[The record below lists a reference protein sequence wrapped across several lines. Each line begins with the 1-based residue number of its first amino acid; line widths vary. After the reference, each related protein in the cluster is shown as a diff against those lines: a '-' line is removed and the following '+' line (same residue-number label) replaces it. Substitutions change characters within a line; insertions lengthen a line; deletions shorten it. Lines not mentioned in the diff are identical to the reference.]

1 MKNIL
6 SIEKSKVLLMSI
18 FCILLFFQIGYFYL
32 FNFILFFTKLF
43 KIIDNQKTFFL
54 INTIVFYLLRMT
66 FSLSK
71 NFDNLWD
78 QLSLHSF
85 SYSNTRFLDLQ
96 QMLVSMK
103 CITGNVES
111 YYYKFSLNSYI
122 SCPYSAKYGP
132 LSTKIPFFGDIWIS
146 TIVLSFCAISIFL
159 YIYKLVLDRYENY
172 FFITILFLSPSLNF
186 VIERMNIDIFIYLVG
201 ILCLL
206 NYMKYPKVNTFI
218 LLFIALYKL
227 HPLGFLLGLTF
238 YFALK
243 MERKYF
249 QINFG
254 AIILFLI
261 IYLVD
266 VIVTRNILAT
276 EWRPSN
282 LRTTFGLLSDSIIL
296 NKNFNFDILFSYL
309 GLCILIVIL
318 TIYFRKMHYE
328 LFFNS
333 EDNFGIIFYSFT
345 FVILVNFLY
354 ANYDYRLVFF
364 MPVSFLI
371 YIKNNS
377 RLNYLHYFIFLMPIG
392 LEITSFDNRFIIID
406 NFLSIV
412 GRVSIYLLISF
423 LFANIIKNIQDTSL
437 KNIYKF
443 LTNNI

>member
-1 MKNIL
+1 MKNNL
-6 SIEKSKVLLMSI
+6 SIEKSKVLLMAI
-18 FCILLFFQIGYFYL
+18 FCILLYFQISYFYL
-32 FNFILFFTKLF
+32 YIFILFFTKLYKF
-43 KIIDNQKTFFL
+43 IDNQKTFFL
-54 INTIVFYLLRMT
+54 VNTIVFYSLRMI

-71 NFDNLWD
+71 NFDNLWNK
-78 QLSLHSF
+78 LSLYNF
-85 SYSNTRFLDLQ
+85 SYSNTRFFDLQ

-103 CITGNVES
+103 CILGNVET

-132 LSTKIPFFGDIWIS
+132 LSTKIPFFGDIWVS
-146 TIVLSFCAISIFL
+146 TIILSFCAIFIFL
-159 YIYKLVLDRYENY
+159 YIYKIVLDRYENY

-186 VIERMNIDIFIYLVG
+186 VIERMNIDIFIFLVG
-201 ILCLL
+201 TLCLL
-206 NYMKYPKVNTFI
+206 NYMKSPKVNTFM

-227 HPLGFLLGLTF
+227 HPLGFLLGLTY
-238 YFALK
+238 YFAVK
-243 MERKYF
+243 MDKKYF

-254 AIILFLI
+254 AVMLFLI

-266 VIVTRNILAT
+266 AIANRNILAT

-282 LRTTFGLLSDSIIL
+282 LRTTFGLLSDSLIL
-296 NKNFNFDILFSYL
+296 NKNFNFDILLSYL
-309 GLCILIVIL
+309 ALFILIVIL
-318 TIYFRKMHYE
+318 SIYFRKKHYE

-333 EDNFGIIFYSFT
+333 EDKYGTIFYSFT

-371 YIKNNS
+371 YIKNNTS
-377 RLNYLHYFIFLMPIG
+377 LNYLHYYIFLMPIG

-406 NFLSIV
+406 NLLSIV
-412 GRVSIYLLISF
+412 GRVSIYLMISF

-443 LTNNI
+443 VTNNI